1 MNKLRWLIAGIAVGV
16 IVVAFRDMERH
27 AWITPPLPGRGS
39 ETDEEEPVL
48 GYDGMDQETLFDWI
62 AEADLDDDTIDRI
75 LDYERAHADREPVIE
90 ALEGL
95 RG

>member
-1 MNKLRWLIAGIAVGV
+1 MNKLRWLIAGIAVGL
-16 IVVAFRDMERH
+16 IAVAYRDMERGE
-27 AWITPPLPGRGS
+27 WITPPLPRRDT

-62 AEADLDDDTIDRI
+62 AESDLDDDTIDRI
-75 LDYERAHADREPVIE
+75 LDYERVHGDREPVID
-90 ALEGL
+90 ALERL